1 MARTEH
7 PQTIPVAAA
16 GAPVDELTRLLLAA
30 RDGDRLALASAIRR
44 AEGEVWRL
52 CRHLVD
58 DEDPDDLAQE
68 TWLRAWRALPA
79 YRGDSSGRTWLLS
92 IARKTCADA
101 VRRRRRRRLLALR
114 TAPLPGDE
122 IAAGPAEGVALFQ
135 LLDVLDADQR
145 LAFVLTQL
153 HGLAYA
159 EAAEVCACPVGTI
172 RSRVARARTRLLD
185 QVDEPARR
193 AQAPLRSPAIAEDCP
208 GPSAAPHS

>member
-1 MARTEH
+1 MARTEQ
-7 PQTIPVAAA
+7 PPTVPVATA

-30 RDGDRLALASAIRR
+30 REGDRLALASAIRR
-44 AEGEVWRL
+44 TEGEVWRL

-79 YRGDSSGRTWLLS
+79 YRGESTGRTWLLS

-101 VRRRRRRRLLALR
+101 VRRRRRRRLLAAR
-114 TAPLPGDE
+114 AAPLPSDG
-122 IAAGPAEGVALFQ
+122 IAAGPAEGIALFQ
-135 LLDVLDADQR
+135 LLDVLDPDQR
-145 LAFVLTQL
+145 SAFVLTQL

-185 QVDEPARR
+185 QIDQAARH
-193 AQAPLRSPAIAEDCP
+193 I
-208 GPSAAPHS
+208 AAP